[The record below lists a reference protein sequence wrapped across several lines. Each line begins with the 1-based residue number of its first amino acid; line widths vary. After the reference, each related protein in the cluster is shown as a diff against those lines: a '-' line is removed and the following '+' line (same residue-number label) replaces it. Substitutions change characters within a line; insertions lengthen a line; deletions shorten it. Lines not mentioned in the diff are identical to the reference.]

1 MRNKIF
7 DKGYLNLI
15 VEDPLIRLVELYH
28 SLIAPKSSIA
38 DIHPM
43 DCIKVVLS
51 EYHEVIKP
59 IFDDDHLLNFIKIT
73 EFEHLTPIIAS
84 FFPRDI
90 KGTLEKGNAQ
100 VNTLLLIAIKREFEE
115 FNLIKKVLVL
125 SQWESRMKMKPCVC
139 VEDEEKDYRR
149 YINDRAIV
157 TSILSSLLVRL
168 ANTHRWFEANVYP
181 NY

>member
-7 DKGYLNLI
+7 DEGYLNLM

-28 SLIAPKSSIA
+28 NLIAPKSSIA

-59 IFDDDHLLNFIKIT
+59 IFDDDHLLNFIKTT

-100 VNTLLLIAIKREFEE
+100 INTLLLIAIRREFEE
-115 FNLIKKVLVL
+115 FNLIKKVLEL
-125 SQWESRMKMKPCVC
+125 HQWESRIKLNVAI
-139 VEDEEKDYRR
+139 EDGEKDYRR
-149 YINDRAIV
+149 YINDRVIV
-157 TSILSSLLVRL
+157 KSILSSLLVRL
-168 ANTHRWFEANVYP
+168 ANTHRWFEENVYP
-181 NY
+181 NYE